1 MRRRCAALSTSPHS
15 LIPASHFGPL
25 DTALSLTCSCTHP
38 SLIPAVP
45 RAFHRTH
52 RLSVPEHILRG
63 VRPLQPGAHEWRAGR
78 ACHHLVTRWTHPAPV
93 SVVVG
98 GQSQRGRST
107 VGLGYCFFWVVWWAC
122 RGGGGVR
129 PGMRAVGMGLSPY
142 GRQTDTSSTGEWGWQ
157 SLFGRG
163 HYCHHAWPGTP
174 RGVGGG

>member
-25 DTALSLTCSCTHP
+25 DTALSLTYSCTHP
-38 SLIPAVP
+38 TLIPAVP
-45 RAFHRTH
+45 PPPPPFTAPTDSQFQSIFSVAYDPYDGFGDARRLQRIQDPSLPPSLTMPPFHQTC

-98 GQSQRGRST
+98 CQSQRGSST
-107 VGLGYCFFWVVWWAC
+107 VGLGDCFFWVV
-122 RGGGGVR
+122 
-129 PGMRAVGMGLSPY
+129 
-142 GRQTDTSSTGEWGWQ
+142 
-157 SLFGRG
+157 
-163 HYCHHAWPGTP
+163 
-174 RGVGGG
+174 